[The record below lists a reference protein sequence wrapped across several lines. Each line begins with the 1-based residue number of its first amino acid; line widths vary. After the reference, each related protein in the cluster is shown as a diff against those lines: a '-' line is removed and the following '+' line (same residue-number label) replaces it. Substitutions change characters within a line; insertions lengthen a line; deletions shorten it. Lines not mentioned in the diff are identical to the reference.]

1 MMMKYVKG
9 GMRATLELSAT
20 LAGISLLSSQMMMS
34 AAMSVAR
41 FLGPIGFTFSML
53 GIATLSCFKVAKVTL
68 D

>member
-1 MMMKYVKG
+1 MMKYVKG

-34 AAMSVAR
+34 AAMSVAKV
-41 FLGPIGFTFSML
+41 LGPIGFTFSML
-53 GIATLSCFKVAKVTL
+53 GIATLSCFTVAKNTL